1 MSKHDAI
8 DVAIIYN
15 IESCLGNIDFM
26 RYRQKITGRIIEVN
40 EYGEEINQIGKI
52 VGDKLLLSLAI
63 NDGISRFDIFD
74 VEAHLMQIGEIVYD
88 FDCMDWHSSIYNFYG
103 GEILNQDLLI
113 LNRIE
118 ILPPYRKNGIG
129 KYVIKDFYSNF
140 IQGAALFAL
149 KCFPI
154 QHEAGVM
161 ENKDE
166 WNNLMGYDKM
176 ERNFK
181 KAFNRLSNY
190 YKKIGFDNVPELES
204 NEIMFINPVFKNKNF
219 KKIILNDW

>member
-1 MSKHDAI
+1 MSKHDAQGI
-8 DVAIIYN
+8 AINYN
-15 IESCLGNIDFM
+15 IGSCLGNIEFM
-26 RYRQKITGRIIEVN
+26 RYRQKITGSIIEVDQ
-40 EYGEEINQIGKI
+40 YGKEINQIGKI

-63 NDGISRFDIFD
+63 NDEISRFDIFD
-74 VEAHLMQIGEIVYD
+74 IEAHLMQIGEIVYD
-88 FDCMDWHSSIYNFYG
+88 FDSMDWHSSIFDFYG
-103 GEILNQDLLI
+103 GDILNEDLLI

-118 ILPPYRKNGIG
+118 ILPPFRKNGIG

-140 IQGAALFAL
+140 IQGVALFAL

-154 QHEAGVM
+154 QHEAGIL

-176 ERNFK
+176 EKNFE

-190 YKKIGFDNVPELES
+190 YKKIGFDNVPELDN
-204 NEIMFINPVFKNKNF
+204 NEIMLINPVFRNKKF
-219 KKIILNDW
+219 EKIILNEW